1 MTQGATWFGL
11 ASGGGLNE
19 FAMDALSLTPFA
31 EGEVVMTQDAT
42 WFGLASGGGLNEFA
56 MDALSFNP
64 FAEGEV
70 VMTHGAHGSALPP
83 AAG

>member
-1 MTQGATWFGL
+1 
-11 ASGGGLNE
+11 
-19 FAMDALSLTPFA
+19 
-31 EGEVVMTQDAT
+31 
-42 WFGLASGGGLNEFA
+42 

-70 VMTHGAHGSALPP
+70 VMTQGADGSALPP

>member
-1 MTQGATWFGL
+1 
-11 ASGGGLNE
+11 
-19 FAMDALSLTPFA
+19 
-31 EGEVVMTQDAT
+31 MTQDAT

-70 VMTHGAHGSALPP
+70 VMTHGADGSALPP